1 MSKTISMKISGMHCK
16 GCALGLQ
23 GKLEQL
29 PQVKT
34 AKAAFPEQSAIVEWD
49 GEEVYE
55 PVLRGA
61 VKDAGFEVVAFN
73 E

>member
-1 MSKTISMKISGMHCK
+1 MRKTIQMKIDGMHCK

-29 PQVKT
+29 PQVKS
-34 AKAAFPEQSAIVEWD
+34 AKAAFPEQSAIIDWD

-61 VKDAGFEVVAFN
+61 VADAGFKVVSFN

>member
-1 MSKTISMKISGMHCK
+1 MSKTIKVNIKGMHCN

-23 GKLEQL
+23 GKLEQNPSVKSAKVSY
-29 PQVKT
+29 PQH
-34 AKAAFPEQSAIVEWD
+34 SAIVEWD

-55 PVLRGA
+55 PILRGA
-61 VKDAGFEVVAFN
+61 VADAGFEVVSF